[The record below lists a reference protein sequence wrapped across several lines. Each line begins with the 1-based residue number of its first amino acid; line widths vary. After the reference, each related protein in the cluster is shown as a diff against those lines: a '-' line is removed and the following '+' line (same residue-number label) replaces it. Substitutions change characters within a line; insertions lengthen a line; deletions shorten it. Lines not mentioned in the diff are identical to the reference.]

1 MADTSIRESQL
12 STRWRPTGMAARRLP
27 VWSGRNR
34 GLGEMTTNYLAE
46 QGKKLF
52 GIGVFLFGDGL
63 IWFKWPGIFTLLPL
77 SDRHRIFDIFHR
89 AEIVIGVTLA
99 AYGILV
105 WRSAS
110 RRLSLAN
117 YIIVLSCVPVLLLCV
132 SKLSEWVY
140 FLDQQRGFSILN
152 DFAFGVIQIT
162 MVVCIVVFGGWWAD
176 STYMHARFRR
186 HMRSSRFVK

>member
-1 MADTSIRESQL
+1 MADPPIQESQL
-12 STRWRPTGMAARRLP
+12 SARPWMAA
-27 VWSGRNR
+27 GGFQF
-34 GLGEMTTNYLAE
+34 GLWTKSRTGKMTTNYQAE

-52 GIGVFLFGDGL
+52 GTGVFLFADGL
-63 IWFKWPGIFTLLPL
+63 IWFRSSSPGGIFTLRPL
-77 SDRHRIFDIFHR
+77 NMFDTFFR
-89 AEIVIGVTLA
+89 AGIVIGAILA

-152 DFAFGVIQIT
+152 DLGVGVIEIT
-162 MVVCIVVFGGWWAD
+162 MVVCIMVFGGWWAD

-186 HMRSSRFVK
+186 YMRSSRFVK